1 MHQPLRQY
9 SALERVRAWGV
20 HLITA
25 SGAFTAL
32 LSLISVLQGEPAM
45 ALIWL
50 GVAMLIDGVDGPLA
64 RRYRIDKVLPDVD
77 GAVLDH
83 VIDYLTYAVIP
94 ALFLHAF
101 DLMPPGFATAGA
113 GVVMVTS
120 LYCFANKKAKTK
132 DNFFSGFPACWNL
145 IVLCFYLLG
154 TPYWLNVATV
164 VLCAV
169 LTFVP
174 MKFVHPFRV
183 EALRPL
189 TMALTCAWSLVALYL
204 VVLSSGTA
212 QLVTAAPLA
221 YWGFVLLSAYFL
233 AISLWRSLRGRLDAR

>member
-1 MHQPLRQY
+1 MRHPIRDTTTADRL
-9 SALERVRAWGV
+9 RAWSV
-20 HLITA
+20 HAITA
-25 SGAFTAL
+25 SGAFAAL
-32 LSLISVLQGEPAM
+32 MSLVAVLQDRPAA

-50 GVAMLIDGVDGPLA
+50 GIAMLIDGVDGPLA
-64 RRYRIDKVLPDVD
+64 RRYRIDRVLPDVD

-94 ALFLHAF
+94 ALFLYAF
-101 DLMPPGFATAGA
+101 DLMPPGWATAGA

-120 LYCFANKKAKTK
+120 LYCFANRQAKTA

-145 IVLCFYLLG
+145 IVLCFYLLA
-154 TPYWLNVATV
+154 TPYWLNVAAL

-183 EALRPL
+183 RALRPL
-189 TMALTCAWSLVALYL
+189 TVGLTAVWSAVALYL
-204 VVLSSGTA
+204 VVLSADGA
-212 QLVTAAPLA
+212 DLGAAAPVA
-221 YWGFVLLSAYFL
+221 YWGFVALSSYFL
-233 AISLWRSLRGRLDAR
+233 LLSLWRTIAGHLTSD